1 MKKIIFT
8 TFVIFALFLII
19 GCKATIKLSE
29 KFEDLNEPTI
39 ETTIVDTYTKTVLE
53 EKTTK
58 TLYFVIVKKDELQY
72 EIEVYYKEKFMG
84 PSFES
89 TYRIET
95 KLWFSKKEW
104 QRARV
109 INND

>member
-19 GCKATIKLSE
+19 GCKAT
-29 KFEDLNEPTI
+29 EDLNEPTI

-53 EKTTK
+53 GKTTK
-58 TLYFVIVKKDELQY
+58 ALYFVIVKKDELQY
-72 EIEVYYKEKFMG
+72 EIEVNYKEKFMG

>member
-19 GCKATIKLSE
+19 GCKAT
-29 KFEDLNEPTI
+29 EDLNEPTI

-72 EIEVYYKEKFMG
+72 EIEVYYKEKFKG